1 VKSLSTVLVSAAL
14 GASMLA
20 FSSLSAAAAIACSG
34 NVCWHSHDR
43 LDYPPKAHITIH
55 EDNWTGVRMSTTRS
69 VSMKAEATGPA
80 TLGPSSNRPDTVAC
94 AMRPPQ
100 WGGLI
105 LGQSR
110 LPLEKRPPRA
120 AALHGTCGAQ
130 AGPWI
135 SAIKT
140 ATTGAPAVEQPA
152 HHGVARPAKRIEAAG
167 HSIDRRVILSR
178 SGKTERASPCRG
190 ISLPDRRPGEQQESC
205 RRNRERDLTHVSLI
219 GLGPLSP
226 VGMRDPMQPLVLA
239 QFCLGGTRRTSA
251 AAS

>member
-1 VKSLSTVLVSAAL
+1 MGRPHSWP
-14 GASMLA
+14 LA
-20 FSSLSAAAAIACSG
+20 FAARKEAASS
-34 NVCWHSHDR
+34 
-43 LDYPPKAHITIH
+43 
-55 EDNWTGVRMSTTRS
+55 
-69 VSMKAEATGPA
+69 
-80 TLGPSSNRPDTVAC
+80 
-94 AMRPPQ
+94 
-100 WGGLI
+100 GGLTWD
-105 LGQSR
+105 LW
-110 LPLEKRPPRA
+110 RA
-120 AALHGTCGAQ
+120 WDLWRGAQ
-130 AGPWI
+130 AGPWV

-190 ISLPDRRPGEQQESC
+190 TSLPDRRPGEQQESC

-226 VGMRDPMQPLVLA
+226 VGMRDPMQPLILA

>member
-1 VKSLSTVLVSAAL
+1 MFAGTRMIAWIIRQRPTSPFTRTT
-14 GASMLA
+14 GA
-20 FSSLSAAAAIACSG
+20 
-34 NVCWHSHDR
+34 
-43 LDYPPKAHITIH
+43 
-55 EDNWTGVRMSTTRS
+55 GVRMSTTRS

-80 TLGPSSNRPDTVAC
+80 TLEPSSNRPDYCCLRYEA
-94 AMRPPQ
+94 ASS
-100 WGGLI
+100 GGLTWD
-105 LGQSR
+105 LWR
-110 LPLEKRPPRA
+110 
-120 AALHGTCGAQ
+120 GAQ
-130 AGPWI
+130 AGPWV

-190 ISLPDRRPGEQQESC
+190 TSLPDRRPGEQQECC

-226 VGMRDPMQPLVLA
+226 VGMRDPMQPLILA